1 MRDLY
6 FSYLLKKTL
15 EGDPLI
21 AVKKGMQ
28 YSGLVLSRATR
39 KSLAGPFHGSI
50 VVTYRCNLR
59 CPMCF
64 LWKGP
69 VDHTEEHK
77 HPQKELNHEEMI
89 RLIDDFA
96 DIGTAGIGF
105 TGGEP
110 LLRPDMLD
118 LIKYTKSKG
127 MVTHLSSNGWIPSIK
142 DIARKVVESGLDA
155 IGFSVDGALPETH
168 DAIRGKGSH
177 DRVLKAIE
185 NIVELRK
192 ELKSNIKI
200 VAVCVISNYN
210 VDQVVNLVTLL
221 KEKGVDHVSFMPFHD
236 IGLFSKGK
244 ENSEEFKVLEE
255 KVARLN
261 AAVDQ
266 LINIR
271 KKSKAIENSLAY
283 LKLFKD
289 AFAGKK
295 LPFSC
300 YAGYATLCI
309 GAYGDI
315 YPCFPRMEGDVEK
328 GPNVREMPLKEY
340 WHSQRIKED
349 REKIRTCRDCFWNN
363 QTEINLL
370 FHPVRGT

>member
-6 FSYLLKKTL
+6 LSYLLKKSI
-15 EGDPLI
+15 EGDVLI
-21 AVKKGMQ
+21 GPKRGMQ
-28 YSGLVLSRATR
+28 YGGLVLSRATR

-50 VVTYRCNLR
+50 VVTYKCNLR

-69 VDHTEEHK
+69 GEYDKHPEKKELSTEEMYH
-77 HPQKELNHEEMI
+77 
-89 RLIDDFA
+89 LIDDFA
-96 DIGTAGIGF
+96 AIGTAGIGF

-110 LLRPDMLD
+110 ILRPDMLD
-118 LIKYTKSKG
+118 IISYTKEKG
-127 MVTHLSSNGWIPSIK
+127 MVTHMSSNGTIIASK
-142 DIARKVVESGLDA
+142 QIARKVIESGLDA

-168 DAIRGKGSH
+168 DAIRGKNSY
-177 DRVLKAIE
+177 DRVLQAID

-200 VAVCVISNYN
+200 VVVCVVSNYN
-210 VDQVVNLVTLL
+210 VDQLVDLITIL
-221 KEKGVDHVSFMPFHD
+221 KNKKVDHISFMPFHD
-236 IGLFSKGK
+236 IGLFSFGK
-244 ENSEEFKVLEE
+244 ENSQEFKIDQE
-255 KVARLN
+255 KIERLN
-261 AAVDQ
+261 KAVDE
-266 LINIR
+266 LVNIQ

-289 AFAGKK
+289 AFSGKK

-300 YAGYATLCI
+300 YAGYATVCI

-315 YPCFPRMEGDVEK
+315 YPCFPRMEGEVDK
-328 GPNVREMPLKEY
+328 GPNIRKTPLKEY
-340 WHSQRIKED
+340 WYSTQIKED
-349 REKIRTCRDCFWNN
+349 REKIRECRDCFWNN

-370 FHPVRGT
+370 FHPFYKK

>member
-6 FSYLLKKTL
+6 LSYLLKKTL
-15 EGDPLI
+15 EGDPFT

-28 YSGLVLSRATR
+28 YGGLVLSRATR

-50 VVTYRCNLR
+50 VVTYKCNLR

-69 VDHTEEHK
+69 VDHTQEHTK
-77 HPQKELNHEEMI
+77 KELSHEEMI
-89 RLIDDFA
+89 KLIDDFA
-96 DIGTAGIGF
+96 EIGTAGIGF

-118 LIKYTKSKG
+118 LIKYTKKKG
-127 MVTHLSSNGWIPSIK
+127 MVTHMSSNGWVVSVK
-142 DIARKVVESGLDA
+142 DIAKKVVESGLDA

-168 DAIRGKGSH
+168 DSIRGKGSH
-177 DRVLKAIE
+177 ERVLKAID
-185 NIVELRK
+185 NIVSLRK

-200 VAVCVISNYN
+200 VAVCVVSNYN
-210 VDQVVNLVTLL
+210 VDQLVDLVTTL
-221 KEKGVDHVSFMPFHD
+221 KQKGVDHVSFMPFHD
-236 IGLFSKGK
+236 MGLISTGK
-244 ENSEEFKVLEE
+244 ENSEQFKIMDE
-255 KVARLN
+255 KIARLN
-261 AAVDQ
+261 AAVDT

-289 AFAGKK
+289 AFDGKK
-295 LPFSC
+295 IPFSC

-328 GPNVREMPLKEY
+328 GPNVLDVPLKEY
-340 WHSQRIKED
+340 WHSQYVKED
-349 REKIRTCRDCFWNN
+349 REKIRGCRECFWNN

-370 FHPVRGT
+370 FHPIRRR